1 MMSAT
6 TKKELRQFLKMEL
19 AVFVSLTLGLLF
31 AYVINVLF
39 VFSDLLIFYTRQP
52 DSFFTNKV
60 VFLSQ
65 LLVMCMFAFCFVTYK
80 MLVGLMEASS
90 ALWAWAFPRE
100 RQQ

>member
-19 AVFVSLTLGLLF
+19 AVVVSITTGLLNAF
-31 AYVINVLF
+31 AITVLF
-39 VFSDLLIFYTRQP
+39 YFRDLLIFYVRQP

-60 VFLSQ
+60 VFLS
-65 LLVMCMFAFCFVTYK
+65 LLLSMCMFAFCFVAYK
-80 MLVGLMEASS
+80 VLVGLMEASS